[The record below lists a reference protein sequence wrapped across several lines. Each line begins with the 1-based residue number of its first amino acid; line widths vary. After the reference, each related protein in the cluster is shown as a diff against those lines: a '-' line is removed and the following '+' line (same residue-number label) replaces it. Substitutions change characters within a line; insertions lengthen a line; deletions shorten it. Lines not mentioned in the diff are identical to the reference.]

1 MSVCGYF
8 KVFACAM
15 CVCLCARVLRG
26 YKKNKALRKKNMKKL
41 LYFPHLVKIP
51 IGYLAVFK
59 RLRFL
64 LLY

>member
-1 MSVCGYF
+1 
-8 KVFACAM
+8 M